1 MKKILIF
8 IFIYSLVTVS
18 CTERMDLDK
27 DLGDGFPKIAVVE
40 AFIST
45 DTMEHVVKLSW
56 SKRLDNAEAPPK
68 ITGADVKI
76 SGNGNEVILTEKEPG
91 YYYTPADFYVEVG
104 QGYFLTIDGIDLD
117 EDGTSDLITA
127 YDSVQNT
134 APFDSITVEYIE
146 SWEAWPVKAYAK
158 EPGNEENF
166 YMFRCYKNGNMVSD
180 TLSELILTDDVLIN
194 GSYIYGLDT
203 YYLQAEYQ
211 DEYVHVGDTITL
223 EICGLSKQG
232 YDFLIQAQ
240 IESGYSTPLFSG
252 PPSNVE
258 HNINGVNVFGA
269 FITFSS
275 QKASTIWEGV
285 KQ

>member
-91 YYYTPADFYVEVG
+91 YYYT
-104 QGYFLTIDGIDLD
+104 
-117 EDGTSDLITA
+117 
-127 YDSVQNT
+127 
-134 APFDSITVEYIE
+134 
-146 SWEAWPVKAYAK
+146 
-158 EPGNEENF
+158 
-166 YMFRCYKNGNMVSD
+166 
-180 TLSELILTDDVLIN
+180 
-194 GSYIYGLDT
+194 
-203 YYLQAEYQ
+203 
-211 DEYVHVGDTITL
+211 
-223 EICGLSKQG
+223 
-232 YDFLIQAQ
+232 
-240 IESGYSTPLFSG
+240 
-252 PPSNVE
+252 
-258 HNINGVNVFGA
+258 
-269 FITFSS
+269 
-275 QKASTIWEGV
+275 
-285 KQ
+285 